1 MTSETEMSDTDRD
14 SDTDSLILVASA
26 YANISLEAK
35 KVHNFSGLTRRRH
48 TYRFYVH
55 HHNAQD
61 YYKTTIK
68 GLTWVILIESIPDLS
83 SWSEK
88 GHFVQLETLYERLYV
103 SDM

>member
-68 GLTWVILIESIPDLS
+68 GLT
-83 SWSEK
+83 
-88 GHFVQLETLYERLYV
+88 
-103 SDM
+103 